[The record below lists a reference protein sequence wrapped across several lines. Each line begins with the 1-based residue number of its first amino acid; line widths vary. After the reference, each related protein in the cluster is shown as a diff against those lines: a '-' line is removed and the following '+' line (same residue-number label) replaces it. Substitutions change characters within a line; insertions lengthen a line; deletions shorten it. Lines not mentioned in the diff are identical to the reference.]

1 MEEVS
6 PYSVDV
12 VFLAQLVII
21 TIYSP
26 CSAVKSTI
34 RNATIR
40 ALQTLTHIHTCTHTQ
55 VYTNSAHACR
65 QQQKKMIA
73 TKECSTISFYAQAIQ
88 NTISSEKLMAAT

>member
-26 CSAVKSTI
+26 CSAVKGTI

-40 ALQTLTHIHTCTHTQ
+40 AAPTQTHTHTPTQ
-55 VYTNSAHACR
+55 VCT
-65 QQQKKMIA
+65 
-73 TKECSTISFYAQAIQ
+73 
-88 NTISSEKLMAAT
+88 

>member
-26 CSAVKSTI
+26 CSAVNTTI

-40 ALQTLTHIHTCTHTQ
+40 DVQADTYKHTHRQ
-55 VYTNSAHACR
+55 VYTYSTHKIYMHINIHVNSNE
-65 QQQKKMIA
+65 QA
-73 TKECSTISFYAQAIQ
+73 T
-88 NTISSEKLMAAT
+88 ATSCL

>member
-34 RNATIR
+34 RNATMR
-40 ALQTLTHIHTCTHTQ
+40 AVEAQTHAQVFTC
-55 VYTNSAHACR
+55 SAHENIHA
-65 QQQKKMIA
+65 
-73 TKECSTISFYAQAIQ
+73 Y
-88 NTISSEKLMAAT
+88 

>member
-6 PYSVDV
+6 PYSMDV

-26 CSAVKSTI
+26 CSAVKGTI

-40 ALQTLTHIHTCTHTQ
+40 AVHLQTYTHTLTQ
-55 VYTNSAHACR
+55 VYTYCAHKNVHAY
-65 QQQKKMIA
+65 
-73 TKECSTISFYAQAIQ
+73 S
-88 NTISSEKLMAAT
+88 

>member
-21 TIYSP
+21 TIYSA
-26 CSAVKSTI
+26 CSAVKSAI

-40 ALQTLTHIHTCTHTQ
+40 AIQAPARAHT
-55 VYTNSAHACR
+55 YTG
-65 QQQKKMIA
+65 
-73 TKECSTISFYAQAIQ
+73 IQ
-88 NTISSEKLMAAT
+88 R

>member
-12 VFLAQLVII
+12 VFLVQLVII

-40 ALQTLTHIHTCTHTQ
+40 AVQTQTHTHRC
-55 VYTNSAHACR
+55 VLTALT
-65 QQQKKMIA
+65 KMYMPIN
-73 TKECSTISFYAQAIQ
+73 IYA
-88 NTISSEKLMAAT
+88 

>member
-21 TIYSP
+21 TVYSQ

-40 ALQTLTHIHTCTHTQ
+40 AVDTHTCTG
-55 VYTNSAHACR
+55 VHAYQYSC
-65 QQQKKMIA
+65 M
-73 TKECSTISFYAQAIQ
+73 
-88 NTISSEKLMAAT
+88 